1 VSPRQKSIL
10 LFCAKAL
17 VAAVLIGWLVRSGSL
32 DLAAARLLVQR
43 PGLLAFDLA
52 VFAFGAFIGTLRFK
66 ILLGLA
72 HVRAPF
78 GLLFRL
84 QMTAFFFNVVIPGN
98 IGGDV
103 VKGLYVARD
112 ADKSKRTTILLLVFV
127 ERLIGVSALILV
139 GAIVVLFRGS
149 AITSD
154 PLLRPL
160 GPAILLLGG
169 LTLFGGLLA
178 LAIVRRAGAR
188 LDDYTSGPT
197 RLSKLLNQL
206 VAAMRLVSQGPATI
220 ALVVGLSMAY
230 HAASIALFT
239 VLTKAVLV
247 TDIPF
252 SAIATVFPL
261 GLLTMMLPISPA
273 GLGVGHLA
281 FKRLFDA
288 IGLAGGAS
296 VFNVYLLGTLA
307 PCLLGVF
314 PFLSLRRRGALPT
327 EAPRES

>member
-1 VSPRQKSIL
+1 VSPRHKSIL
-10 LFCAKAL
+10 LFCVKAL

-32 DLAAARLLVQR
+32 DLAAARLLVER
-43 PGLLAFDLA
+43 PSLLAFDLA
-52 VFAFGAFIGTLRFK
+52 VFAFGVFIGTLRFK
-66 ILLGLA
+66 LLLGLA
-72 HVRAPF
+72 EVRAPF
-78 GLLFRL
+78 GLLLRL
-84 QMTAFFFNVVIPGN
+84 HMTAVFFNVVIPGN

-112 ADKSKRTTILLLVFV
+112 ADKTKRTTILLLVFV

-139 GAIVVLFRGS
+139 GALVVVIRVS
-149 AITSD
+149 AIASD
-154 PLLRPL
+154 PFLRPL
-160 GPAILLLGG
+160 APAIMVLGS
-169 LTLFGGLLA
+169 LTLFGGLFA
-178 LAIVRRAGAR
+178 LAVVRRAGHR
-188 LDDYTSGPT
+188 LDAYTSGPT

-206 VAAMRLVSQGPATI
+206 VASMRLVSRGPGTI
-220 ALVVGLSMAY
+220 AVVVALSMAY

-247 TDIPF
+247 TDVPY

-314 PFLSLRRRGALPT
+314 PFLSLKRSGELPT
-327 EAPRES
+327 GAPRET